1 MRSGAAAPCLPPYRL
16 PGLEG
21 SPAGEPAREAGARP
35 DAPAASHTE
44 HACAR
49 SGATASRLHPY
60 PLPRLQGRAAGEPAR
75 EAGARVGALA

>member
-1 MRSGAAAPCLPPYRL
+1 MRNGAAAPCLPPYPL
-16 PGLEG
+16 PELEG

-44 HACAR
+44 HACTR
-49 SGATASRLHPY
+49 SGATASRLPPY
-60 PLPRLQGRAAGEPAR
+60 PLPGLEGSPAGEPAR